1 MQRAQ
6 QDETETK
13 KDKPPDTPLSVP
25 LRQSL
30 LLCTDGLGTF
40 REKEKMQKVID
51 WFEIPVS
58 DMPRAQAFYE
68 AVLQTT
74 LQLERYA
81 GPGMQMAVFPGE
93 GDAVKGALMSG
104 HPALQ
109 VGACGTLVYLHA
121 GPLDATL
128 QRVVAAGGQ
137 VLMGRV
143 ALPEGLGFMAHMR
156 DVDGNRV
163 GLHAYA

>member
-1 MQRAQ
+1 
-6 QDETETK
+6 
-13 KDKPPDTPLSVP
+13 
-25 LRQSL
+25 
-30 LLCTDGLGTF
+30 
-40 REKEKMQKVID
+40 MQKVID

-58 DMPRAQAFYE
+58 DVPRAQAFYE

-74 LQLERYA
+74 LQRESYA
-81 GPGMQMAVFPGE
+81 GPGMQMAVFAGE

-121 GPLDATL
+121 GASLDAAL

-137 VLMGRV
+137 VAMGRV

>member
-1 MQRAQ
+1 MLPTLLTPRCQYPSGKVCPSAQRVCAHSGG
-6 QDETETK
+6 K
-13 KDKPPDTPLSVP
+13 K
-25 LRQSL
+25 
-30 LLCTDGLGTF
+30 
-40 REKEKMQKVID
+40 KMQKVID
-51 WFEIPVS
+51 WFEIPVN
-58 DMPRAQAFYE
+58 DLPRAQGFYE
-68 AVLQTT
+68 AVLQTS
-74 LQLERYA
+74 LQRESYT

-121 GPLDATL
+121 GASLDEAL
-128 QRVVAAGGQ
+128 QRVLAAGGQ
-137 VLMGRV
+137 IAMGKV
-143 ALPEGLGFMAHMR
+143 VLPEGLGFMAHML